1 MVEENTEVENNT
13 PTAED
18 YSALKA
24 ELEAERT
31 KSSELVAQATAP
43 FQERITALETE
54 LAAIPTN
61 SGLVLEIEALK
72 GQLAEASTNFEGAK
86 AAYAYAVEDFKKLV
100 LQANPLFTT
109 DIIGGD
115 TIDAV
120 KTSIEKAGVLVS
132 RVKEGLEAQAKALA
146 GLTTVPAGAP
156 ARSAQSTEG
165 LSTIEKIN
173 LGLEQA
179 KKKKES

>member
-1 MVEENTEVENNT
+1 LVEENTEVENNT

-18 YSALKA
+18 YAALKL
-24 ELEAERT
+24 ELEAEKT
-31 KSSELVAQATAP
+31 KTQEAVAQATAP
-43 FQERITALETE
+43 FQERITALENTVAGQQTE
-54 LAAIPTN
+54 LTAK
-61 SGLVLEIEALK
+61 VEE
-72 GQLAEASTNFEGAK
+72 FEGAK
-86 AAYAYAVEDFKKLV
+86 AAYAYAVEDYKKLV
-100 LQANPLFTT
+100 LQANPLFTA

-120 KTSIEKAGVLVS
+120 KTSIEKAGVLVG